1 VTNTVPWPKLNEQA
15 ETIEVPLRENYEF
28 KDMWYLDTPEAY
40 PIFETQADIIIK
52 HQSKG
57 IVDVGCRHGPVL
69 KILHD
74 KGYTDFKYM
83 GFDTSQEPIS
93 IAAQAW
99 KDYDNIEFR
108 CGSWDDESIFDV
120 NFSVDQVIW
129 SGVLLYRPEDH
140 FDFFDRITNQRYQ
153 SKRAII
159 QEPTW
164 TQRIWDERLKL
175 NRITDDLDSYKQAYA
190 SFEETVVDTEIF
202 AGRRLIVDIG
212 IV

>member
-1 VTNTVPWPKLNEQA
+1 VPWPKLNEKV

-69 KILHD
+69 KILQD
-74 KGYTDFKYM
+74 KGYTDFNYM
-83 GFDTSQEPIS
+83 GFDTSHEPIN

-99 KDYDNIEFR
+99 KDNDNIEFR

-120 NFSVDQVIW
+120 NFNVDQVIW
-129 SGVLLYRPEDH
+129 SGVLLYRPDDH
-140 FDFFDRITNQRYQ
+140 FDFFDRITRQRYH

-175 NRITDDLDSYKQAYA
+175 NRITNDLDSYKQAYN
-190 SFEETVVDTEIF
+190 SFEETIVDTEIF
-202 AGRRLIVDIG
+202 AGRRLIIDIG
-212 IV
+212 IVCI